1 MKLDILDY
9 DGLKEELVNNNE
21 GNDISAKFATRT
33 RPEEAYY
40 SFQQDFLDF
49 QLKNTSIQDH
59 H

>member
-9 DGLKEELVNNNE
+9 DELKEELVTNNE

-33 RPEEAYY
+33 RPEEACY
-40 SFQQDFLDF
+40 SFQQDLLDF
-49 QLKNTSIQDH
+49 QLNNTSIQDH